1 MKEPNNLNS
10 LLKHWEP
17 IPSHQPAFAE
27 QVRHRMAASSSAS
40 LGARILQFPATL
52 PLAAGIAIMLG
63 VSAAI
68 STDRAQR
75 QDQLA
80 TAYALSI
87 DPIQMTSHVGH

>member
-1 MKEPNNLNS
+1 MNEPDRLNS
-10 LLKHWEP
+10 LLNRWNPEP
-17 IPSHQPAFAE
+17 GLQPAFAA
-27 QVRHRMAASSSAS
+27 QVHERIRSDRPVGAV
-40 LGARILQFPATL
+40 ARILQFPATL

>member
-1 MKEPNNLNS
+1 MKEPDNLNS
-10 LLKHWEP
+10 LLEHWELT
-17 IPSHQPAFAE
+17 PSHQPAFTE
-27 QVRHRMAASSSAS
+27 QVRHRMAVSSSPGI
-40 LGARILQFPATL
+40 GAQILQFPATL

-87 DPIQMTSHVGH
+87 DPIQMTSHIEH